1 MYIENLG
8 IPTVTI
14 CSEAFYPLAKAE
26 AEAKGMPELAI
37 VKVPHPLGSV
47 KQDIAKQYGRNIA
60 EEVLEMLCNEQ
71 ESIDIEAIVED
82 DFIEV
87 SYSNDSN
94 LSLFNE
100 VNDYFYKQQWA
111 DGLPIIPPTKELVNK
126 MLNYSSEPPNQ
137 SLGEFPPQWSET
149 KIEKIAVNAVMA
161 GCESK
166 YFPVVLAAIRALLH
180 PRFNLYAIQA
190 TTNPVTPLLVVNG
203 PIVKQLGMNSKGNV
217 LGQGNKVNLTIG
229 RAIRLC
235 MLNIGN
241 ALPGELDR
249 ATQGQPGKISFCIA
263 ENEEE
268 NPWNPYHVENNF
280 DPSISTVS
288 VFGAAGTQNILDES
302 STSAQSLLIMIAG
315 TMTGLG
321 TNNLNVGGEVLVV
334 LSPEH
339 AQLLKEEGFS
349 KKDVQKFLYDYA
361 RVPLSAFPDETKKQ
375 LLYKRRP
382 KWFLNVPDYYS
393 APIVDSPEDIKL
405 IVAGSHGPHSTFIPS
420 FGQASKTVTVPIET
434 GK

>member
-47 KQDIAKQYGRNIA
+47 KHDIAEQYGRNITD
-60 EEVLEMLCNEQ
+60 EVLELLCREQ
-71 ESIDIEAIVED
+71 DSIAVEAKVEDEYVKIDYSKDIE
-82 DFIEV
+82 
-87 SYSNDSN
+87 
-94 LSLFNE
+94 LSFFKE
-100 VNDYFYKQQWA
+100 VNDYFYQQHWT
-111 DGLPIIPPTKELVNK
+111 DGLPIIPPTKELVDTMLRFSNDPANK
-126 MLNYSSEPPNQ
+126 T
-137 SLGEFPPQWSET
+137 LGEFPPQWSET
-149 KIEKIAVNAVMA
+149 TIEKVAVNAVMA
-161 GCESK
+161 GCEPK

-180 PRFNLYAIQA
+180 PKFNLYALQA
-190 TTNPVTPLLVVNG
+190 TTNPVTPLLVING
-203 PIVKQLGMNSKGNV
+203 PIAKQLGMNSKANVFGN
-217 LGQGNKVNLTIG
+217 GNKVNLTIG

-235 MLNIGN
+235 MINIGN

-268 NPWNPYHVENNF
+268 NPWEPYHVENKF
-280 DPSISTVS
+280 ELQESTVS

-321 TNNLNVGGEVLVV
+321 TNNLSVGGEVLIV

-339 AQLLKEEGFS
+339 AQLIKDDGFS

-361 RVPLSAFPDETKKQ
+361 RVPLSALPEETKKQ

-382 KWFLNVPDYYS
+382 KWFLNVPDYYM
-393 APIVDSPEDIKL
+393 APIVDSPEDIKV

-420 FGQASKTVTVPIET
+420 FGQASRTVTVPIET
-434 GK
+434 